1 MAIQQVVRFP
11 DPTLRKKTQEVSA
24 FDHSIKRLVE
34 DMAETMYSY
43 RGAGLAA
50 IQIGALE
57 RIYIVDPVV
66 AGRKASDF
74 PLVFINPEI
83 EWLSE
88 DTEIAEEG
96 CLSFP
101 SIFLPIRR
109 SLSARVR
116 AFDLEGQKFI
126 ETGSGLYARAMQHE
140 QDHLNNKLLYD
151 YASSLKRQFIK
162 RKMEKMT
169 DREAA
174 LLIAEHGE

>member
-1 MAIQQVVRFP
+1 MAIKQVVRFP
-11 DPTLRKKTQEVSA
+11 DPTLRKKTQEISSIG
-24 FDHSIKRLVE
+24 DSIKQLV
-34 DMAETMYSY
+34 DHMIDTMYSY
-43 RGAGLAA
+43 RGAGIAA

-66 AGRKASDF
+66 AGRKASDA

-88 DTEIAEEG
+88 ETEISEEG

-109 SLSARVR
+109 SLKARVK
-116 AFDLEGQKFI
+116 ALDLQGNPFV

-151 YASSLKRQFIK
+151 YASSLKRQIIK

-169 DREAA
+169 DQEAA
-174 LLIAEHGE
+174 MLIAEHGE